1 MSKMPAKKKSCF
13 QITSVTQA
21 QVAANSATDDTESLD
36 DPDESRTEDVSS
48 EIFDMSRTDYG
59 PEVCDRSSSEETLN
73 NVGESEGQ
81 LPAAAPLNGGF
92 APRNLGHQGV
102 QASAGTTHPA
112 QVTSSSS
119 ATTITSCS
127 SRFRVIKLDHG
138 TGEPFRR
145 GRWTCM
151 EYYEKDPEGSVMSR
165 TVDSIRH
172 TNVTEPG
179 ADRDSGLGA
188 TVGSVMAQVAPDASS
203 DGLSFHNVEPH
214 NFNPA
219 LQQVASGSGSPES
232 FSNKPV
238 PPSAQQQVAVPHS
251 LHPPAHDGGHPGGH
265 LQKSPS
271 IPPPQVQ
278 PLLYQPQPIT
288 HQLQSQPALIST
300 SQPDYGQRGMPIT
313 VTQTLPGLS
322 LAVTQGSSPL
332 PTTATVL
339 ASVEMSGGAPLGS
352 QPVSSVPN
360 LVQHPAM
367 GLINSITPMASI
379 QQQPVPQY
387 QASGVMHGLSTTP
400 QSTQSL
406 PVAPVTVGGMPVSS
420 VLTAVPGSATVPNTS
435 ALTQASQVPR
445 NGTAAGMGTPG
456 MVIGVFSQT
465 DESRR
470 MSDASAQI
478 HSKDMVKPLIT
489 EGLQLA
495 NPAVNS
501 LFGIPIAIDGEE
513 DSTFEMFG

>member
-21 QVAANSATDDTESLD
+21 QVAANNATDDAESQD

-48 EIFDMSRTDYG
+48 EIFDMSRADYG

-81 LPAAAPLNGGF
+81 LPAGAPLNGGF
-92 APRNLGHQGV
+92 SPRNLGHQGI
-102 QASAGTTHPA
+102 QASGTQAA
-112 QVTSSSS
+112 QVISSSS
-119 ATTITSCS
+119 ATTVTSCS

-188 TVGSVMAQVAPDASS
+188 TVGSVMAQVALDVSS
-203 DGLSFHNVEPH
+203 DGSSFTGPPH
-214 NFNPA
+214 N
-219 LQQVASGSGSPES
+219 LELHMHGSPES

-238 PPSAQQQVAVPHS
+238 PGSSHVAVPHG
-251 LHPPAHDGGHPGGH
+251 LHDGGHPGTH

-300 SQPDYGQRGMPIT
+300 SQPDYGLHNMPIT
-313 VTQTLPGLS
+313 VTQTLPGVSLS
-322 LAVTQGSSPL
+322 VGHAFSQGSSPL
-332 PTTATVL
+332 PTPATGGVQVL
-339 ASVEMSGGAPLGS
+339 GTVEMSGVPGGVPLGS
-352 QPVSSVPN
+352 QPVASVPN
-360 LVQHPAM
+360 LVQHPAV
-367 GLINSITPMASI
+367 GLLSSIVPMVSI
-379 QQQPVPQY
+379 QQQTVAQY

-400 QSTQSL
+400 QSTLSL
-406 PVAPVTVGGMPVSS
+406 PVAVGGM
-420 VLTAVPGSATVPNTS
+420 LTAVPGSATVPNTS
-435 ALTQASQVPR
+435 THSHASQFPR
-445 NGTAAGMGTPG
+445 SGAAAGTGTS
-456 MVIGVFSQT
+456 VFSQT
-465 DESRR
+465 DESQR
-470 MSDASAQI
+470 MSDASAQV

-489 EGLQLA
+489 EGLQFP
-495 NPAVNS
+495 NPVVNS
-501 LFGIPIAIDGEE
+501 LFGIPIPIDGEE
-513 DSTFEMFG
+513 DR

>member
-1 MSKMPAKKKSCF
+1 MPAKKKSCF

-92 APRNLGHQGV
+92 ALRNLGHQGV
-102 QASAGTTHPA
+102 QASNTTTQPA
-112 QVTSSSS
+112 QVTSSST

-151 EYYEKDPEGSVMSR
+151 EFYEKDPEGSVMSR

-172 TNVTEPG
+172 TNVIEPG

-203 DGLSFHNVEPH
+203 DGSSFHNVEPH
-214 NFNPA
+214 SFNA
-219 LQQVASGSGSPES
+219 SLQQVASGSGSPES
-232 FSNKPV
+232 FSNKPM
-238 PPSAQQQVAVPHS
+238 PLSAQQQATVAVPHS
-251 LHPPAHDGGHPGGH
+251 LHPPAHDGGHPGAH

-271 IPPPQVQ
+271 IPPAQVQ
-278 PLLYQPQPIT
+278 PLLYQPQPIS

-300 SQPDYGQRGMPIT
+300 SQPDYGQRNMTIT
-313 VTQTLPGLS
+313 ITQTLPGVS

-332 PTTATVL
+332 PTPATVL
-339 ASVEMSGGAPLGS
+339 APVEIPGGVPLGS

-367 GLINSITPMASI
+367 GLLNSIAPMVSI

-387 QASGVMHGLSTTP
+387 QASGVMHGLSTAP

-406 PVAPVTVGGMPVSS
+406 PVAPVTVGGVPISS

-445 NGTAAGMGTPG
+445 NGTAAGLGTPG
-456 MVIGVFSQT
+456 MATGVFSQT

-470 MSDASAQI
+470 MSDASAQV

-513 DSTFEMFG
+513 DR